1 MLKLGL
7 AIDWG
12 KPRIAL
18 DIPLIQQAEALGFDS
33 VWASEAYGSDAI
45 TPLAFI
51 AGQTQHIRLGTGI
64 AQVAARQPAAM
75 GMAMATLDQLAGD
88 GRVICGLGMSGPQ
101 VVEGWYGLPWRN
113 PKAHM
118 RDYVGILKTQWQRE
132 SALAWKGDRLS
143 LPYDGDD
150 GMRLGKPLKSILH
163 ANPDIPVYL
172 GTGSQ
177 SMVELTAEIAD
188 GWLPFGFV
196 PGMFDVYKPWLEAGW
211 QTQRQ
216 TSGKHNDSFAIVGGV
231 DLVVTDDVKAAIDAL
246 KPMVAFYVGGMGAK
260 QKNFHKDL
268 MIRRGYPEAAEAI
281 QAAFLQGDMPAAIA
295 AVPDEYIDDGALIG
309 DEARLRERF
318 ARWQDSE
325 ATDLILHKVNADSLA
340 LIAKIADLKP
350 R

>member
-216 TSGKHNDSFAIVGGV
+216 T
-231 DLVVTDDVKAAIDAL
+231 
-246 KPMVAFYVGGMGAK
+246 
-260 QKNFHKDL
+260 
-268 MIRRGYPEAAEAI
+268 
-281 QAAFLQGDMPAAIA
+281 
-295 AVPDEYIDDGALIG
+295 
-309 DEARLRERF
+309 
-318 ARWQDSE
+318 
-325 ATDLILHKVNADSLA
+325 
-340 LIAKIADLKP
+340 
-350 R
+350 